1 MAAVEYCWKKNKN
14 LGHYNFAY
22 NNIFDNEGLQKIIEW
37 LGPYN
42 HIFKVEVS
50 ERAGDQYAAL
60 QEALSNN
67 KPKKGKKGKKG
78 KKKKKW
84 RSIMHSTLT
93 QMLFNRLLGLKHTYA
108 HNYNIYFYSLF
119 I

>member
-1 MAAVEYCWKKNKN
+1 MLSVADNQFNDADDVMAAVEYCWRKNKN
-14 LGHYNFAY
+14 LGYYNFAY

-37 LGPYN
+37 LGPNN

-78 KKKKKW
+78 KKKKK
-84 RSIMHSTLT
+84 
-93 QMLFNRLLGLKHTYA
+93 
-108 HNYNIYFYSLF
+108 
-119 I
+119 